1 MQASNDAMRDKVCLV
16 TGGSS
21 GLGKAAATG
30 LARLGAVVVIVSRG
44 RERGDAARAEI
55 IKESGDAGTVE
66 VLVGDLSSQES
77 IRAISEEFKSKHDN
91 LDALVNC
98 AAVWKSRREV
108 SPDGIELMFA
118 TNHLGYF
125 LLTNL
130 LLDQIERGAPSVV
143 FNLTAPS
150 TVKLDFTDLQ
160 GERNFNSARAFGA
173 TKAANLLF
181 TFALARRLQS
191 SGVGANAYHPGV
203 ARSGLMREAPVPMR
217 LFGRVLGLFASP
229 PERATEGLVRL
240 VANNAGGA
248 NGVFFR
254 NDKPIEPPPYT
265 LDERVQERLWDV
277 SARLVGLQ

>member
-1 MQASNDAMRDKVCLV
+1 MKRSSDAMRDKVCLV

-30 LARLGAVVVIVSRG
+30 LARLGATVVIVCRDV
-44 RERGDAARAEI
+44 ERGETARAQI
-55 IKESGDAGTVE
+55 VAESGAGTVE
-66 VLVGDLSSQES
+66 MLVGDLSSQES
-77 IRAISEEFKSKHDN
+77 VRALSEEFKSKHDS
-91 LDALVNC
+91 LHALVNC

-108 SPDGIELMFA
+108 SRDGIELMFA

-130 LLDQIERGAPSVV
+130 LLDTLKQGAPSVV

-150 TVKLDFTDLQ
+150 TVKLDFDDLQ
-160 GERNFNSARAFGA
+160 GERKFNAVRAFGA

-181 TFALARRLQS
+181 TFALARRLQGI
-191 SGVGANAYHPGV
+191 GVGVNAYHPGV

-240 VANNAGGA
+240 VASNADGATGAFFHGGK
-248 NGVFFR
+248 R
-254 NDKPIEPPPYT
+254 IEPPPYT
-265 LDERVQERLWDV
+265 QNERVQERLWDV
-277 SARLVGLQ
+277 SVRLAGLK

>member
-1 MQASNDAMRDKVCLV
+1 MNPSNDAMKGKTCLI

-21 GLGKAAATG
+21 GLGRAAAAG
-30 LARLGAVVVIVSRG
+30 LAKLGAAVVIVSRD
-44 RERGDAARAEI
+44 RERGEAARAGIVAET
-55 IKESGDAGTVE
+55 GGGGTVE
-66 VLVGDLSSQES
+66 MLVGDLSSQGS
-77 IRAISEEFKSKHDN
+77 IRALVEEFESKHDR
-91 LDALVNC
+91 LHALVNC

-108 SPDGIELMFA
+108 SPDGIEMMFA

-130 LLDQIERGAPSVV
+130 LLDTLKHSAPSVV

-150 TVKLDFTDLQ
+150 TVKLNFNDLQ
-160 GERNFNSARAFGA
+160 GERRFSAVRAFGA

-181 TFALARRLQS
+181 TFALARRLEG

-229 PERATEGLVRL
+229 PERATEGLVKL
-240 VANNAGGA
+240 VAANAGGA
-248 NGVFFR
+248 NGAFFHE
-254 NDKPIEPPPYT
+254 DKPMEPPPYT
-265 LDERVQERLWDV
+265 RNERVQERLWEV
-277 SARLVGLQ
+277 SARLVGLR